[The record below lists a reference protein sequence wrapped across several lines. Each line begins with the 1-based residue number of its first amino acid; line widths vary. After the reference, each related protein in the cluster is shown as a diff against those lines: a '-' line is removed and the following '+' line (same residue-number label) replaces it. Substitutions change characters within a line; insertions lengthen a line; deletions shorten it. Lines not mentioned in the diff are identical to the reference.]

1 VFLQRD
7 YLKDDGTSR
16 YGYTMRL
23 FRTGKIPSDV
33 LVRNVFRYRGKRDRS
48 VLLGSSI
55 GEDAALVSLGD
66 NVLVLK
72 TDPVTGTSSDIGWLA
87 VHINAN
93 DIACRGARPRWFLC
107 DLLLPENSDATLLDG
122 IMRQVDRAAK
132 EIGVAVAG
140 GHTEVTPGLGRPIVV
155 GCMVGITRKKQFV
168 TSSWARPG
176 DAIIMT
182 KSAGIEGTSI
192 LAADF
197 ARKLRTRS
205 HQRLVTRARSLR
217 RLISVVDDA
226 MIAVGAG
233 GVHAMHDPTEG
244 GLLQGIWE
252 LAEASK
258 VGFHIHESN
267 IDIRPETSRI
277 CSILGV
283 NPLRL
288 MSSGCLLIAA
298 ERRRSNLILRR
309 LKKKGIHGS
318 VIGTFTSRRM
328 GRKLVRLD
336 GTVTEI
342 GPSERDELYRVIER
356 YRTG

>member
-1 VFLQRD
+1 
-7 YLKDDGTSR
+7 
-16 YGYTMRL
+16 MRT
-23 FRTGKIPSDV
+23 FRTGKIPSDI
-33 LVRNVFRYRGKRDRS
+33 LVRNVFRYKGRRDPS
-48 VLLGSSI
+48 VVLGSSI

-66 NVLVLK
+66 KILVLK
-72 TDPVTGTSSDIGWLA
+72 TDPVTGTTSDIGWLA

-107 DLLLPENSDATLLDG
+107 DVLLPEKSSVKLLDG

-140 GHTEVTPGLGRPIVV
+140 GHTEVTPGLRRPIVV

-168 TSSWARPG
+168 TSSGARPG

-182 KSAGIEGTSI
+182 KSVGIEGTSI

-197 ARKLRTRS
+197 TRKLRSRS
-205 HQRLVTRARSLR
+205 SPRLVAKAKSLG

-226 MIAVGAG
+226 MIAVGTG
-233 GVHAMHDPTEG
+233 GVRAMHDPTEG

-267 IDIRPETSRI
+267 INIRPETRRI

-283 NPLRL
+283 DALRL

-298 ERRRSNLILRR
+298 DRRRGGLILRR
-309 LKKKGIHGS
+309 LKKREIHGS
-318 VIGTFTSRRM
+318 IIGTFTPRTM

-342 GPSERDELYRVIER
+342 GPSERDELYRIIET
-356 YRTG
+356 YHD

>member
-1 VFLQRD
+1 VI
-7 YLKDDGTSR
+7 SR
-16 YGYTMRL
+16 LGYAMRS
-23 FRTGKIPSDV
+23 FRTGKIPSDI
-33 LVRNVFRYRGKRDRS
+33 LVRNVFRYRGKRDPS

-72 TDPVTGTSSDIGWLA
+72 TDPVTGTTSDIGWLA

-107 DLLLPENSDATLLDG
+107 DILLPEKSEVTMLDG
-122 IMRQVDRAAK
+122 IMKQVDRAAK

-155 GCMVGITRKKQFV
+155 GCMVGVTKKKKFV
-168 TSSWARPG
+168 TSNGARPG
-176 DAIIMT
+176 DVIIMT
-182 KSAGIEGTSI
+182 KCVGIEGTSI

-197 ARKLRTRS
+197 AHKLRTKS
-205 HQRLVTRARSLR
+205 NANLVTKGKSLG

-226 MIAVGAG
+226 MTAVSAG
-233 GVHAMHDPTEG
+233 GVRAMHDPTEG

-252 LAEASK
+252 LAEASRI
-258 VGFHIHESN
+258 GFHIHESN
-267 IDIRPETSRI
+267 IDIRPETRRI

-283 NPLRL
+283 DPLRL

-298 ERRRSNLILRR
+298 DKRRSNSILQR
-309 LKKKGIHGS
+309 LKKKEIHGS
-318 VIGTFTSRRM
+318 IIGTFTPRRM
-328 GRKLVRLD
+328 GRKLVRHD
-336 GTVTEI
+336 GTITEI
-342 GPSERDELYRVIER
+342 GPSERDELYRIIEA
-356 YRTG
+356 YHG

>member
-1 VFLQRD
+1 
-7 YLKDDGTSR
+7 
-16 YGYTMRL
+16 MRS
-23 FRTGKIPSDV
+23 FRTGKIPSDI
-33 LVRNVFRYRGKRDRS
+33 LVRNVFGYKGKADPS

-72 TDPVTGTSSDIGWLA
+72 TDPVTGTTSDIGWLA

-107 DLLLPENSDATLLDG
+107 DLLLPEKSDVTILDE
-122 IMRQVDRAAK
+122 IMRQVDRAAR

-140 GHTEVTPGLGRPIVV
+140 GHTEVTPGLRRPIVV
-155 GCMVGITRKKQFV
+155 GCMIGVTKMKKFV
-168 TSSWARPG
+168 TSNGARPG
-176 DAIIMT
+176 DSVIMT
-182 KSAGIEGTSI
+182 KSIGIEGTSI
-192 LAADF
+192 LASDF
-197 ARKLRTRS
+197 ARKLRARS
-205 HQRLVTRARSLR
+205 SAQLVTKGKSLG

-226 MIAVGAG
+226 MTAVRAG

-267 IDIRPETSRI
+267 INVKPETKRI

-288 MSSGCLLIAA
+288 MSSGCLLVAA
-298 ERRRSNLILRR
+298 DKRRSSAILER
-309 LKKKGIHGS
+309 LKKNGIQS
-318 VIGTFTSRRM
+318 SIIGAFTPRRM
-328 GRKLVRLD
+328 GRKLVSLD
-336 GTVTEI
+336 GSVAEI
-342 GPSERDELYRVIER
+342 GPSERDELYRIIEDYGSR
-356 YRTG
+356 

>member
-1 VFLQRD
+1 
-7 YLKDDGTSR
+7 
-16 YGYTMRL
+16 MRF
-23 FRTGKIPSDV
+23 FRTGKIPSNV
-33 LVRNVFRYRGKRDRS
+33 LVRNVFSYKGKKDPS
-48 VLLGSSI
+48 VLLASSI

-72 TDPVTGTSSDIGWLA
+72 TDPVTGTASDIGWLA

-107 DLLLPENSDATLLDG
+107 DLLLPEKSDIALLDG

-132 EIGVAVAG
+132 EIGVAVVG
-140 GHTEVTPGLGRPIVV
+140 GHTEVTPGLRRPIVV
-155 GCMVGITRKKQFV
+155 GCMIGITRKKQFV
-168 TSSWARPG
+168 TSNGAQPG

-182 KSAGIEGTSI
+182 KSVGIEGTSI
-192 LAADF
+192 LATDF
-197 ARKLRTRS
+197 ARKLRSRS
-205 HQRLVTRARSLR
+205 DPRLVTKAKSLR

-226 MIAVGAG
+226 MIAISAG
-233 GVHAMHDPTEG
+233 GVRAMHDPTEG

-258 VGFHIHESN
+258 VGFHIHEYN
-267 IDIRPETSRI
+267 IDIRPETRRI
-277 CSILGV
+277 CSMLGV

-298 ERRRSNLILRR
+298 DRRRSDLILRR
-309 LKKKGIHGS
+309 LKKKGIHGDI
-318 VIGTFTSRRM
+318 IGTFTTRRM

-342 GPSERDELYRVIER
+342 GPSERDELYRIIET
-356 YRTG
+356 YRAT